1 MRIENHVPDPQART
15 SRLPIRPA
23 LPSLNFL
30 GLLLLFT
37 GTGALLWNGLVVGRF
52 IVFVFVLSGW
62 VVSLCLHEFGHAA
75 TAYLGG
81 DKSITRTGYLDLDPA
96 RYADPML
103 SLVLPVLFILIGG
116 IGLPGGAV
124 FIDHRR
130 LRGPGW
136 AALVSAAGPVMNVAF
151 LLMLAGLYA
160 LLPEKESYL
169 GAGLGALALFQ
180 ATAIILN
187 LLPIPGL
194 DGFGIIRPFLP
205 TRFALRA
212 EEYGA
217 IALLIFFLLLWL
229 TKAGVIM
236 IRTGFFI
243 TQALGF
249 DPMTTLTAFGM
260 LKLF

>member
-1 MRIENHVPDPQART
+1 MPDPQART
-15 SRLPIRPA
+15 TRLPLRVP

-37 GTGALLWNGLVVGRF
+37 GTGALLWNNVVDGRF
-52 IVFVFVLSGW
+52 FVFVFVLSGW

-81 DKSITRTGYLDLDPA
+81 DKSIARTGYLDLDPA

-103 SLVLPVLFILIGG
+103 SLVLPVVFILIGG

-124 FIDHRR
+124 FIDRRR
-130 LRGPGW
+130 LRGAGW
-136 AALVSAAGPVMNVAF
+136 AILVSAAGPAMNVAF

-160 LLPEKESYL
+160 LLPDKESYV

-180 ATAIILN
+180 STAIILN

-205 TRFALRA
+205 VRLAMSA
-212 EEYGA
+212 EQYGA
-217 IALLIFFLLLWL
+217 VALLIFFLLLWM
-229 TKAGVIM
+229 TKAGLIM
-236 IRTGFFI
+236 IRTGFSI
-243 TQALGF
+243 TQGLGF
-249 DPMTTLTAFGM
+249 DPMTTAEAFVM